1 MIPETPGSQNQ
12 PPGGSPER
20 SSAWYE
26 DLDIYQV
33 HVRTF
38 FDSNNDGVGDLR
50 GLTEKLGYIRDL
62 GVGAVWLQPIFPSP
76 LQDGGYD
83 VTDFRNIH
91 PDLGTLDD
99 FNVFLTRA
107 HDVGLRVIIDLV
119 VNHTSREHPWFQ
131 SARLGPGSP
140 FHDYF
145 VWSPTPDRYAQARII
160 FPDTESS
167 NWTLEPSC
175 GLYYWHRFYSHQP
188 DLNYENP
195 RVQEEILD
203 VVRFWLDLGVDGFR
217 VDAAPYLFER
227 DGTTCDNL
235 PETHAFFRELRKV
248 VDTYAP
254 PRMILAE
261 ANQKIDDLMS
271 FFGRG
276 DEFHTAFHFPLM
288 PRLFMSV
295 HQENARPLVEIL
307 SSAPRLPEGCQW
319 AMFLRNHDELTLEML
334 SEEERAY
341 MLSAFGATPSMRFNL
356 GIRRR
361 LWPLMMGGRRQ
372 IELLHGLILGMP
384 GSAVFY
390 YGDEIGMGDDLQLGE
405 RFPVR
410 TPMQWS
416 PERNAG
422 FSGAETSR
430 LTVPVVRMAEYH
442 YAGRNVESLDRLPTS
457 FLNWF
462 RRMIKTHR
470 EVRAFRS
477 REARLVETDNP
488 HILAFER
495 EKEGETVLCVYNL
508 SRFVQPVFLRLAAWR
523 GRVPMEVIGGQSF
536 PTIEVRPY
544 FLSLGPHSFIWFR
557 LHSSSL
563 TPS

>member
-1 MIPETPGSQNQ
+1 MTPASPGPQTS
-12 PPGGSPER
+12 PPGKGP
-20 SSAWYE
+20 AWYE

-50 GLTEKLGYIRDL
+50 GLTEKLDYIREL

-76 LQDGGYD
+76 LKDGGYD
-83 VTDFRNIH
+83 VADFRNIH

-99 FNVFLTRA
+99 FSVFLTRA
-107 HDVGLRVIIDLV
+107 HDAGLRVIIDLV
-119 VNHTSREHPWFQ
+119 VNHTSRDHPWFQ

-140 FHDYF
+140 FHDYY
-145 VWSPTPDRYAQARII
+145 VWSPTPDRYPQARII

-188 DLNYENP
+188 DLNYDNP
-195 RVQEEILD
+195 RVREEILD
-203 VVRFWLDLGVDGFR
+203 IARFWLDLGVDGFR
-217 VDAAPYLFER
+217 VDAAPFLFER
-227 DGTTCDNL
+227 EGTTCDNL
-235 PETHAFFRELRKV
+235 PETHAFFKELRKV
-248 VDTYAP
+248 VDGYEP

-261 ANQKIDDLMS
+261 ANQKTDDLMS

-276 DEFHTAFHFPLM
+276 DEFHMAFHFPLM

-295 HQENARPLVEIL
+295 HQESARPLVEIL
-307 SSAPRLPEGCQW
+307 SSPPRLPEGCQW

-334 SEEERAY
+334 GEEERSY
-341 MLSAFGATPSMRFNL
+341 MLSAFGANPSMRFNL

-372 IELLHGLILGMP
+372 IELLHGLILGLP

-416 PERNAG
+416 SDRNAG
-422 FSGAETSR
+422 FSRAETSR
-430 LTVPVVRMAEYH
+430 LTIPVIRMAEYH
-442 YAGRNVESLDRLPTS
+442 YAGHNVESLDRLPTS

-495 EKEGETVLCVYNL
+495 EKEGETALCVYNL
-508 SRFVQPVFLRLAAWR
+508 SRFVQPVTLHLAAWR
-523 GRVPMEVIGGQSF
+523 GRAPVEVIGGQRF
-536 PTIEVRPY
+536 PSIGDRPY
-544 FLSLGPHSFIWFR
+544 FLSLGPHSFMWFR
-557 LHSSSL
+557 IS
-563 TPS
+563 PPG

>member
-1 MIPETPGSQNQ
+1 M
-12 PPGGSPER
+12 
-20 SSAWYE
+20 SSGQAWYK

-38 FDSNNDGVGDLR
+38 FDSNDDGIGDLR

-83 VTDFRNIH
+83 VTDFRNVH

-99 FNVFLTRA
+99 FTAFLTKA
-107 HDVGLRVIIDLV
+107 HHFGLRVLLDLV
-119 VNHTSREHPWFQ
+119 LNHTSREHPWFQ
-131 SARLGPGSP
+131 SALNGPGSP
-140 FHDYF
+140 FHDYY

-167 NWTLEPSC
+167 NWTLEPRC

-188 DLNYENP
+188 DLNYDNP
-195 RVQEEILD
+195 KLREEILAI
-203 VVRFWLDLGVDGFR
+203 VRFWLDLGVDGFR

-227 DGTTCDNL
+227 DGTSCDNL
-235 PETHAFFRELRKV
+235 PETHQFFRELRIALEA
-248 VDTYAP
+248 YAP
-254 PRMILAE
+254 PRVLLAE
-261 ANQKIDDLMS
+261 ANQKVSDLMS
-271 FFGRG
+271 FFGQG
-276 DEFHTAFHFPLM
+276 DEFHLAFHFPLM
-288 PRLFMSV
+288 PRLFMAV
-295 HQENARPLVEIL
+295 HQESARPLIEIL
-307 SSAPRLPEGCQW
+307 SSMPRLPQGCQW

-334 SEEERAY
+334 SDEERSY
-341 MLSAFGATPSMRFNL
+341 MLSAFGSTPSMRFNL

-372 IELLHGLILGMP
+372 IELLHGLILGLP

-390 YGDEIGMGDDLQLGE
+390 YGDEIGMGDDLQLNE

-416 PERNAG
+416 PDRNAG

-430 LTVPVVRMAEYH
+430 LTIPVVRLAEYH
-442 YAGRNVESLDRLPTS
+442 YAGHNVESQERLPTS

-470 EVRAFRS
+470 EVKAFRS
-477 REARLVETDNP
+477 REARLLGTDNP
-488 HILAFER
+488 HVLAFER
-495 EKEGETVLCVYNL
+495 EDEGELALCVYNL
-508 SRFVQPVFLRLAAWR
+508 SRFVQPARLDLAARR
-523 GRVPMEVIGGQSF
+523 GRTPFEIIGSVAF
-536 PTIEVRPY
+536 PPIEDRPY
-544 FLSLGPHSFIWFR
+544 FLSLGPHSFMWFR
-557 LHSSSL
+557 LRDSAKEA
-563 TPS
+563 P